1 MKLANAKNAIA
12 EAKRFIER
20 TEQLIELHNEVP
32 TRSVRETIS
41 QFPKEQGSVKR
52 ASLDLTRALADLRKP
67 D

>member
-1 MKLANAKNAIA
+1 MKLANVQNAIA

-20 TEQLIELHNEVP
+20 AEQLIELHSSYKHQNPGVIA
-32 TRSVRETIS
+32 TL
-41 QFPKEQGSVKR
+41 PKEQGSVKR